1 MADPGRPAAAD
12 VAFGGAGAVKFLR
25 HLGAVTLVVA
35 VVVVIGLAWNHF
47 GSSTLVGGQQ
57 ASFNKQAS
65 VSGRP
70 PGVAVLRPGAKGA
83 GPHGPHGRVIIRN
96 GPMDLGLNSMFEPV
110 NLAVLRHTLVI
121 EGVVIAIVV
130 MIDVSRRLWRQERRR
145 SRELA
150 DYRPDD
156 GEPDP

>member
-1 MADPGRPAAAD
+1 
-12 VAFGGAGAVKFLR
+12 VKFLR

-47 GSSTLVGGQQ
+47 GSSTLVGGLQT
-57 ASFNKQAS
+57 SFNKQAS
-65 VSGRP
+65 VSGRA
-70 PGVAVLRPGAKGA
+70 PGVAVLRPGAKAGGHH
-83 GPHGPHGRVIIRN
+83 GPHGPVIIR
-96 GPMDLGLNSMFEPV
+96 GPMDLGLGSMLDPV
-110 NLAVLRHTLVI
+110 NLAVLRHTVVI

-145 SRELA
+145 AREFA